1 MKHLIYPFLIFVF
14 FVCSCGKNDK
24 KITDI
29 LGKKDSSVTKS
40 DSIKQK
46 DTTGKIKY
54 TLKDFYSEN
63 PLLAKKTDEIFNSLS
78 DEERAGQMIITM
90 AGGLGKP
97 DASVKA
103 LIKKKRIGGALILE
117 GSKGELANLIKTLSD
132 YAKESKSLPLIFSAD
147 GEPTLINSKLKGSPK
162 VPSASGIKT
171 PQDSKN
177 IAAKISEFLKS
188 QGFNQNYA
196 PVCDYAQ
203 NREIIG
209 NRSYGNNKDSVI
221 MLSAAFIRSTQDSGI
236 VATIKHFPGHGTV
249 KGDSHEKL
257 VYTNGNPREIEV
269 FRELIKSS
277 GVISVM
283 VGHIA
288 IGGKS
293 EYKTDTAAS
302 LSRKIVTG
310 LLKGEL
316 GFKGIVITDG
326 LNMGAVS
333 KLDSPAF
340 RASLAGCDLLLAP
353 LDENKLFNRIVE
365 EMGKNKDYKLQVYES
380 VRKIIRLKIC
390 LGLI

>member
-1 MKHLIYPFLIFVF
+1 MKNLIYLFLILVF

-97 DASVKA
+97 DASVKE

-162 VPSASGIKT
+162 VPSASGIKS

-177 IAAKISEFLKS
+177 IASKISEFLKS
-188 QGFNQNYA
+188 Q
-196 PVCDYAQ
+196 
-203 NREIIG
+203 
-209 NRSYGNNKDSVI
+209 
-221 MLSAAFIRSTQDSGI
+221 
-236 VATIKHFPGHGTV
+236 
-249 KGDSHEKL
+249 
-257 VYTNGNPREIEV
+257 
-269 FRELIKSS
+269 
-277 GVISVM
+277 
-283 VGHIA
+283 
-288 IGGKS
+288 
-293 EYKTDTAAS
+293 
-302 LSRKIVTG
+302 
-310 LLKGEL
+310 
-316 GFKGIVITDG
+316 
-326 LNMGAVS
+326 
-333 KLDSPAF
+333 
-340 RASLAGCDLLLAP
+340 
-353 LDENKLFNRIVE
+353 
-365 EMGKNKDYKLQVYES
+365 
-380 VRKIIRLKIC
+380 
-390 LGLI
+390 